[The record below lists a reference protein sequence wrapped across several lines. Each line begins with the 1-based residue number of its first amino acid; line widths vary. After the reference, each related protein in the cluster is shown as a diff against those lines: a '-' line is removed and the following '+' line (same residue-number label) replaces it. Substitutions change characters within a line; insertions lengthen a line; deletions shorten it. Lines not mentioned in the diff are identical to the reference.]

1 MIRTAR
7 AYFLTRALR
16 EKLLLVAFVV
26 IGVLWWFSAFS
37 TRLGTFWRDQRK
49 TTADLA
55 VQTEWIKN
63 QEMIERTAKATAG
76 RLEAA
81 KTLNGNQLVTTVSRL
96 AAEAGLK
103 NTNTSGNTVT
113 MPAGQFAVHSQEYV
127 IRNVEWEPLGVFYK
141 ALQDRSPYIAIE
153 RFILAAASPD
163 SPQLTLSLKVTSV
176 EIVR

>member
-16 EKLLLVAFVV
+16 EKLLLVAFVA
-26 IGVLWWFSAFS
+26 IGVLWWGSAFS
-37 TRLGTFWRDQRK
+37 TRFGAFWRDQRR
-49 TTADLA
+49 TTSELA
-55 VQTEWIKN
+55 VQGEWIKN
-63 QEMIERTAKATAG
+63 KDMIERNAKATAG
-76 RLEAA
+76 RLDPS

-103 NTNTSGNTVT
+103 NTQTSGNLVT
-113 MPAGQFAVHSQEYV
+113 IPAGQFAVHSQEYV
-127 IRNVEWEPLGVFYK
+127 VRNVEWEPLGVFY
-141 ALQDRSPYIAIE
+141 AAIQQRSPYIAID
-153 RFILAAASPD
+153 RFVLAAASPD